1 METTSIELPGTEIDR
16 ITLTDGTL
24 RLHFARA
31 IIIKTMTGSPERTR
45 WWQAGELAIDGADP
59 HHPLPNAPL
68 ICAGGDIDDNVYTYR
83 DMIPLPLTADGR
95 VGCDLKLTGT
105 NETIRVTG
113 TTLRL
118 EMEGIAKYIEH
129 IRPDSR

>member
-16 ITLTDGTL
+16 ITLKDGTL

-31 IIIKTMTGSPERTR
+31 SIIKTMTGSPERTR
-45 WWQAGELAIDGADP
+45 WWQAGELAIDGAEP
-59 HHPLPNAPL
+59 QYPLPKPPL

-83 DMIPLPLTADGR
+83 DMIPLPLNARGR
-95 VGCDLKLTGT
+95 VGCDLKLSGTSESIRMTGT
-105 NETIRVTG
+105 AI
-113 TTLRL
+113 RL

-129 IRPDSR
+129 VRPDIP